1 MERRSTIWNWFRDY
15 FYPNGIKEIPMNVA
29 QFLNARVLAHL
40 ICCDGGWHA
49 SGLLLHLNAFSLE
62 GIKRFQAVL
71 LTNFNISSSLFQKSP
86 NSWVI
91 YIGATDLPKVR
102 ELVLP
107 YLHSSMYYKVH
118 AGPKPALL
126 KSKRLIANVI
136 MGCHS
141 YY

>member
-1 MERRSTIWNWFRDY
+1 
-15 FYPNGIKEIPMNVA
+15 
-29 QFLNARVLAHL
+29 
-40 ICCDGGWHA
+40 
-49 SGLLLHLNAFSLE
+49 
-62 GIKRFQAVL
+62 VL

-136 MGCHS
+136 MGWCRPFVVYISRHS
-141 YY
+141 LEILERSLYH